1 MCRYKTL
8 KVSLCALACL
18 LLCIRAR
25 TWYDVALCGVM
36 CACALCDARP
46 GTKLLIAV
54 GGVGTG
60 YGIPTGVNQP
70 LAYKHMKGGGLVG
83 VRSAA

>member
-1 MCRYKTL
+1 
-8 KVSLCALACL
+8 
-18 LLCIRAR
+18 
-25 TWYDVALCGVM
+25 M